1 MSALLRRAGWR
12 YLLGHPWQFGLSI
25 VGVALGVAVVISIDL
40 ANSSAEQAFTLSAE
54 AVMGRA
60 THHIVGGPS
69 GVPEE
74 LYSKL
79 RVELGIRLTA
89 PVVEGY
95 GATPDD
101 DGQALRVLGIDPFAE
116 QPFRPY
122 LSSSAPE
129 RPVTVSALLTQP
141 GAVLMSSHT
150 AERLG
155 LKAGDMLP
163 LQIGA
168 TRHTAHLIGL
178 LEPSDAIS
186 RRAMDNL
193 LMTDIATA
201 QEWLDMRGR
210 LSRIDLRLSDDGV
223 GEQQLRRIG
232 AALPAGVEIV
242 PAGAQS
248 QALAQMTRAF
258 RFNLTAMSL
267 LALIVGMFLIY
278 NTMTFSVVQ
287 RRALIGILRAIG
299 VTRAQVFKLILSESL
314 LIAGIGTIAGI
325 LFGIVL
331 ARGLIGLVTQTI
343 NDLYFVVSVSEL
355 SVAPLSLIKGIALGL
370 GASVLAALVPAVEAT
385 TAPPRAVESRS
396 HIEGRWRRAVPR
408 AAYSGVA
415 SICLGAALLAW
426 PSRNLL
432 MSYGAF
438 FVIILGCALLTPAA
452 TVGLMRALGSHMRRL
467 FGILG
472 AMAARDVVAALS
484 RTAVAIAALMIAL
497 ATTVGV
503 GVMIH
508 SFRGAVARWLDTS
521 LHADIYVSSPSLVAR
536 RNQSTLPAQLI
547 ERLAAVPGV
556 AVVNT
561 YRGVTVNT
569 ARGLTELVALGL
581 DPRSYAAF
589 NFKEGDP
596 QQIWPAFQH
605 GGAVIVSEPYAY
617 HHRLTVGSTI
627 ALPTDYGE
635 QVFPIVGIFYDYG
648 SDHGIV
654 MMSRRTYD
662 RWWHDRK
669 VTSLGI
675 YAEPGVEIEALME
688 SLRRQ
693 LGGQDVSIRPNRAI
707 REASL
712 DVFDRTFA
720 ITRVLRVLA
729 MGVAFIGVLSALMAM
744 QLERAREMAVLRAN
758 GLTPRQVWRLITLKT
773 GLMGLVAGV
782 LAMPIGTLLAALLV
796 FVINRRSFGWTMQLE
811 ATPELLLQAPALAL
825 VAAMLAGLYPAL
837 NMARTSPAL
846 ALRAE

>member
-12 YLLGHPWQFGLSI
+12 YLLGHPWQFGLSM

-40 ANSSAEQAFTLSAE
+40 TNASAQQAFALSAE
-54 AVMGRA
+54 TVMGRA

-74 LYSKL
+74 LYTKL

-101 DGQALRVLGIDPFAE
+101 DGQALHLLGIDPFAE

-122 LSSSAPE
+122 LSGPAQQQSSVVP
-129 RPVTVSALLTQP
+129 PLLTQP
-141 GAVLMSSHT
+141 GAVLMSTHT
-150 AERLG
+150 AQRLG
-155 LKAGDMLP
+155 LKPDETLF

-168 TRHTAHLIGL
+168 TRHTAHVIGL
-178 LEPSDAIS
+178 LEPTDALS
-186 RRAMDNL
+186 RRALENL
-193 LMTDIATA
+193 LVTDIATA
-201 QEWLDMRGR
+201 QEWLEMGRR
-210 LSRIDLRLSDDGV
+210 LSRIDVRLSDDDV

-242 PAGAQS
+242 PTGTQAQ
-248 QALAQMTRAF
+248 AVAQMTRAF

-287 RRALIGILRAIG
+287 RRALIGTLRAIG
-299 VTRAQVFKLILSESL
+299 VTRSQVFKLILSESL
-314 LIAGIGTIAGI
+314 FMAGIGTAVGI
-325 LFGIVL
+325 LLGLAL
-331 ARGLIGLVTQTI
+331 ARGLVGLVTQTI
-343 NDLYFVVSVSEL
+343 NDLYFVVSVTEL
-355 SVAPLSLIKGIALGL
+355 AVAPLSLIKGVALGL
-370 GASVLAALVPAVEAT
+370 GASLLAALVPAVEAT
-385 TAPPRAVESRS
+385 DAPPRAVQSRS
-396 HIEGRWRRAVPR
+396 LIEERWRRAVPH
-408 AAYSGVA
+408 AASGGVV
-415 SICLGAALLAW
+415 SLCLGAALLAW
-426 PSRNLL
+426 PSRNLVV
-432 MSYGAF
+432 SYGAF

-452 TVGLMRALGSHMRRL
+452 TVGLVRAFAPLMRRL

-472 AMAARDVVAALS
+472 AMAARDVIAALS

-508 SFRGAVARWLDTS
+508 SFRGAVVRWLDMS

-536 RNQSTLPAQLI
+536 RNESTLPPPLI
-547 ERLAAVPGV
+547 ERLATVPGV

-569 ARGLTELVALGL
+569 GRGLTQVVALGL

-589 NFKEGDP
+589 DFKQGDP
-596 QQIWPAFQH
+596 QRIWPAFQH
-605 GGAVIVSEPYAY
+605 GGAVIASEPYAY

-627 ALPTDYGE
+627 RLPTDHGE
-635 QVFPIVGIFYDYG
+635 QLFPVVGIFYDYG

-654 MMSRRTYD
+654 MMSRRTYE

-669 VTSLGI
+669 VTSLGL

-688 SLRRQ
+688 SLRREV
-693 LGGQDVSIRPNRAI
+693 GGYDVVIRPNRAI
-707 REASL
+707 RAASL

-720 ITRVLRVLA
+720 ITHVLRVLA

-758 GLTPRQVWRLITLKT
+758 GLTPRQVWGLITLKT
-773 GLMGLVAGV
+773 ALMGLVAGL
-782 LAMPIGTLLAALLV
+782 LAMPVGTVLATLLV
-796 FVINRRSFGWTMQLE
+796 FVINRRSFGWTMQLDV
-811 ATPELLLQAPALAL
+811 TPALLLQAPALAL
-825 VAAMLAGLYPAL
+825 VAAMLAGMYPAL